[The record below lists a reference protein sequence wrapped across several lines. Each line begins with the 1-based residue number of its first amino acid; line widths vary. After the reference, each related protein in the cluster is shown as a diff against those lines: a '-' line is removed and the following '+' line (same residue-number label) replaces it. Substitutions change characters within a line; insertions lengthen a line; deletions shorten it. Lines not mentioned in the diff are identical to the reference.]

1 MILEIGRSV
10 AALLSV
16 PAGNFAGVL
25 TWSSLGPGVGIR
37 FWVGGNWARVVALPR
52 IGGDPA
58 DVFLYGDL

>member
-1 MILEIGRSV
+1 
-10 AALLSV
+10 
-16 PAGNFAGVL
+16 VL